1 MYIYELLTQ
10 NGSVDR
16 EGLLNVVAFIFA
28 IVIALILHELAHGL
42 VALWCGDDTAKR
54 YGRLS
59 LNPAKH
65 FDIMG
70 LLMMLLVGFGWAKP
84 VPINPTR
91 FKNRRFGCI
100 AVSLAGV
107 LTNFLL
113 AFLFVLPL
121 EIIENALPN
130 MSIEIYSSQYYL
142 LYLLIR
148 ICSFT
153 ASVNISF
160 GLFNLLFLYPLDGYR
175 LLSCFIGE
183 NNNFMRFMRRYSLYI
198 LLGFILIGNISQ
210 LSAFS
215 PLDWY
220 IGTLGNGMLSVF
232 QWFWGLFW

>member
-28 IVIALILHELAHGL
+28 LFVALILHELAHGL
-42 VALWCGDDTAKR
+42 VALWFGDDTAKR

-59 LNPAKH
+59 LNPMRH

-70 LLMMLLVGFGWAKP
+70 LLMMFLVGFGWAKP
-84 VPINPTR
+84 VPINPNN
-91 FKNRRFGCI
+91 FKNRRWGCV

-113 AFLFVLPL
+113 AFLFVLPFVA
-121 EIIENALPN
+121 IANALPN
-130 MSIEIYSSQYYL
+130 MQFEIYSTQYYL
-142 LYLLIR
+142 VYLLIK
-148 ICSFT
+148 ICSYT
-153 ASVNISF
+153 ASLNISF

-175 LLSCFIGE
+175 LLSCFVNE
-183 NNNFMRFMRRYSLYI
+183 NNNFMAFLRRYSLYI
-198 LLGFILIGNISQ
+198 MLGLILIGNV
-210 LSAFS
+210 SALAPYS

-220 IGTLGNGMLSVF
+220 IGTLGNAMLRLF
-232 QWFWGLFW
+232 QRFWGLFW